1 MYVIILYFRFL
12 KYSKSN
18 TLKLQKLNH
27 QKKNAMKLEVAMT
40 NCILFL

>member
-1 MYVIILYFRFL
+1 MYVITLYFRFL

-18 TLKLQKLNH
+18 TLKWQKLNH
-27 QKKNAMKLEVAMT
+27 QKKSTMKLEVAMT